1 MSERAAGRAPEEA
14 RPNDPE
20 RRFWSRAFWAYLI
33 GIGAISG
40 SAYLRILPRW
50 LAVIPYF
57 DAGAH
62 FILLGLAAYL
72 SHRALG
78 GRRISLG
85 RLRVPLGPL
94 VVGTVAVTDE
104 IIQAFVPWRTFS
116 ALDMAGNIAG
126 VVLFGALAVRATDA
140 HPAARP

>member
-1 MSERAAGRAPEEA
+1 MSERAAGRTPEEA

-20 RRFWSRAFWAYLI
+20 RRFWNRAFWAYLLV
-33 GIGAISG
+33 IGAISG

-62 FILLGLAAYL
+62 FILLGLASYL

-78 GRRISLG
+78 GRRIALGSL
-85 RLRVPLGPL
+85 RAPLGPL
-94 VVGTVAVTDE
+94 VVGTAAVIDE
-104 IIQAFVPWRTFS
+104 TVQAFVPWRTFS
-116 ALDMAGNIAG
+116 ALDMAGNLAG
-126 VVLFGALAVRATDA
+126 VVLFGALAARATDA
-140 HPAARP
+140 PPAARP